1 VSFLATRRAGLEVLL
16 GLDNLDNLGLQED
29 VLAAIE
35 TLEAIVHLLGGGEH
49 PCELAHPRHVRI
61 HKRLG
66 DLLGLQGGKHRTQL
80 GRDTHLGG

>member
-1 VSFLATRRAGLEVLL
+1 MLL